1 MLLEVR
7 DLIIDYRSTRG
18 RVRGMDGVSFD
29 VPAGAVVGVVG
40 ESGCGKTTA
49 VRAITR
55 VMPSSAVFAAGRS
68 ALTVL
73 IWSRCPTAR

>member
-1 MLLEVR
+1 MLLKVR
-7 DLIIDYRSTRG
+7 DLVIDYRATRG
-18 RVRGMDGVSFD
+18 RVRAVDGVSFD

-55 VMPSSAVFAAGRS
+55 VMPSSAAFAGGS
-68 ALTVL
+68 ITLDGVDL
-73 IWSRCPTAR
+73 VPL